1 MQNAAQLLQPVAMS
15 LLALYLVVVGVWDL
29 RTNRAPNF
37 LTLPA
42 LGLVLV
48 WRAARMALA
57 AHSGSPALQELAF
70 APYWL
75 GVWLL
80 WSLGAMGGGD
90 AKLLMVL
97 FGIFPTGQFLALLLT
112 VSGSI
117 IALALMW
124 RYSQQRRLGMFFKNM
139 WMRARMGRFFPN
151 RQQVEMEGEP
161 TAFLFSLAGMVM
173 ILVQSL

>member
-1 MQNAAQLLQPVAMS
+1 MQDAAQLLQPVALS
-15 LLALYLVVVGVWDL
+15 LLALYLAAAGVWDL
-29 RTNRAPNF
+29 RTRRVPNF

-42 LGLVLV
+42 LALVLA
-48 WRAARMALA
+48 WRVARIVIAVRA
-57 AHSGSPALQELAF
+57 GQPALPELTF
-70 APYWL
+70 MVYWA
-75 GVWLL
+75 GIWPL
-80 WSLGAMGGGD
+80 WVAGAIGGGD